1 MKLAL
6 KSLAKLHAMSFA
18 YFNSGEVNIKEFS
31 SALKLMID
39 KFYQPSASSED
50 KSAIKAK
57 LNKDFD
63 HLVQVVSKTPEG
75 KNIADLVQAKFKDR
89 LYAIYK
95 DAHESSSQFSVLCHG
110 FPVQGNIMFSYHMDG
125 PARNK
130 PKDAKLINF
139 QVIIFWKLVSLH
151 MNLQFDTFFIL
162 GS

>member
-50 KSAIKAK
+50 KVAIKAK
-57 LNKDFD
+57 LNNDFD

-75 KNIADLVQAKFKDR
+75 KAIADLVQAKFKDR
-89 LYAIYK
+89 LYAI
-95 DAHESSSQFSVLCHG
+95 
-110 FPVQGNIMFSYHMDG
+110 
-125 PARNK
+125 
-130 PKDAKLINF
+130 
-139 QVIIFWKLVSLH
+139 
-151 MNLQFDTFFIL
+151 
-162 GS
+162 